1 MTLDLLEAVHSRLVW
16 PLADGADKSP
26 LGVLS
31 TTEPLLRLQRTQRVW
46 QVPELDAQ
54 HAKAF
59 LEPWPLGVS
68 TPSCFT
74 TSDLPCVNLD
84 QAGDQHNRNWDNPN
98 P

>member
-1 MTLDLLEAVHSRLVW
+1 MTLDLLEPVHPRLVW

-46 QVPELDAQ
+46 QVPELDIQ

-59 LEPWPLGVS
+59 LELWPLGVS
-68 TPSCFT
+68 TQSWASLLTFPMST
-74 TSDLPCVNLD
+74 WI
-84 QAGDQHNRNWDNPN
+84 R
-98 P
+98 